1 MGAIRLLAAPIRTLV
16 RFPLFQLAVVLAI
29 ILVLQA
35 ADDNSLF
42 GRIFNALDQ
51 LVDASVRLSSE
62 LFAVKSF
69 TRSGLTAGLMI
80 GYVYLVCLLILF
92 LLRIVIRA
100 AVDFLGWSN
109 AFGLRN
115 AIARE
120 RGIAAYRAW
129 VPFERIRPAN
139 VPQEQWEAAFAWP
152 PDNRPPYPP
161 LIYRLMRGLVSYLL
175 VILGVA
181 TLFQLFTPFPVLIWL
196 ARLLHIWFD

>member
-1 MGAIRLLAAPIRTLV
+1 MGAIRLLAAPIRTIV
-16 RFPLFQLAVVLAI
+16 RFPLFQLAVVVAI

-42 GRIFNALDQ
+42 GRIFNTLDQ

-161 LIYRLMRGLVSYLL
+161 LIYRLMRGLLSYLL

-181 TLFQLFTPFPVLIWL
+181 ALFQLFTPFPVLIWL

>member
-1 MGAIRLLAAPIRTLV
+1 MGAIRLLAAPIRTIV

-42 GRIFNALDQ
+42 GRIFSALDQ
-51 LVDASVRLSSE
+51 LVDASVRLFSE

-80 GYVYLVCLLILF
+80 GYVYLVCLLLLF

-161 LIYRLMRGLVSYLL
+161 LIYRLMRGLLSYLL

-181 TLFQLFTPFPVLIWL
+181 ALFQLFTPFPVLIWL
-196 ARLLHIWFD
+196 ARLLHIWFN